1 MIKNLLLKIKKK
13 LKITNDI
20 KEYRK
25 KGIIIG
31 NNTHIISC
39 SLDQTHPHLIE
50 IGNNCTLTH
59 CTLLTHDAS
68 TKKTLGKSKIGM
80 IEIGDNCFIGY
91 GSIIL
96 PGVKIGKDCII
107 GAGSVVG
114 KDIPD
119 NSVVVGNP
127 CQIIKKTDEYLKE
140 HKNNMKKYPNY
151 NIIYNKMTM
160 EDKQKQKRELMIKR
174 KGYDK

>member
-1 MIKNLLLKIKKK
+1 MIKNLIIKIKKK
-13 LKITNDI
+13 LRITNDI

-25 KGIIIG
+25 QGIIIG
-31 NNTHIISC
+31 ENTHILGC
-39 SLDQTHPHLIE
+39 TLDQTHPHLIE

-59 CTLLTHDAS
+59 CTVLTHDAS
-68 TKKTLGKSKIGM
+68 TKKPLGKSKIGM
-80 IEIGDNCFIGY
+80 VEIGNNCFIGY

-96 PGVKIGKDCII
+96 PGVKIGNDCIV

-127 CQIIKKTDEYLKE
+127 CQIIKRTDEYLKK
-140 HKNNMKKYPNY
+140 HKDNMKKYPNY
-151 NIIYNKMTM
+151 NVIYSKMTPN
-160 EDKQKQKRELMIKR
+160 DRKKQKEELKTKR